1 MQQKPL
7 FSVLIA
13 NHNDGKYLQNA
24 IDSILSQTYP
34 NWEIIVVDD
43 NSLDNSVEIYK
54 KYANDKR
61 FHIYY
66 NEENKGCGFTKRRC
80 VELANGEICGFVDAD
95 DGITPDAIEKMVSAH
110 VQKPQCSL
118 IYSQFYYTDSQLH
131 ILSVS
136 DHQCEIPKGE
146 TFLTCNILGAVSH
159 FATFKKEFYNRTK
172 GIDDSLR
179 IAEDIDLYFKLEEV
193 GELYF
198 IPSPLYYYRVGTGNN
213 TSLGEE
219 NYLKSISSAFIAR
232 TKAYQRRQ
240 LPFESFMYT
249 ALSSLYNKAFLDG
262 QDVVRKTHSYKI
274 GKMVIAPFR
283 FIAKLFSK

>member
-13 NHNDGKYLQNA
+13 NHNDGHYLQNA

-43 NSLDNSVEIYK
+43 GSSDNSLEIYK
-54 KYANDKR
+54 KYNSDNR

-66 NEENKGCGFTKRRC
+66 NEENKGCGYTKRRC

-95 DGITPDAIEKMVSAH
+95 DRVTSDAIEIMVSAH

-118 IYSQFYYTDSQLH
+118 IYSQFYYTDSQSN

-146 TFLTCNILGAVSH
+146 TILTCNTLGAVSH
-159 FATFKKEFYNRTK
+159 FATFKKEFYNRTE

-179 IAEDIDLYFKLEEV
+179 IAEDLDLYLKLEEV

-198 IPSPLYYYRVGTGNN
+198 ISSPLYYYRVGTGNN
-213 TSLGEE
+213 TSLGQE
-219 NYLKSISSAFIAR
+219 NYFKSNSSAFIAKV
-232 TKAYQRRQ
+232 KAYQRRQ
-240 LPFESFMYT
+240 LPIENFMYA

-262 QDVVRKTHSYKI
+262 QDVVRNTHSYKI
-274 GKMVIAPFR
+274 GKIVITPFR
-283 FIAKLFSK
+283 FVAKLFSK